1 MKSRFSHHLTPI
13 LLGLSL
19 FLASKALSEPSPIPT
34 VTPAASAETPLAS
47 GSSVVETPEPI
58 LPPLTD
64 VSAPTPEQTQAA
76 PASSPVLSGSA
87 AESVVLQQEVKN
99 LGVGVVPPVN
109 GALNEF
115 QGEEIGSV
123 LRLLARQAKVNLVVS
138 ERIAGTVTM
147 RLERMSPLQ
156 AIQVIVTSKNLIMD
170 EVGGVYYVKTQEE
183 KAKEPTVS
191 GSYTFSYASA
201 GKAAMLLESQ
211 LQGGQKPQVDER
223 TNTVFYREIKSN
235 LENIQLFLSTIDK
248 PTQQVMI
255 EARLVEVNANPKQS
269 YGIDWTGVFGGTK
282 IGLAGSD
289 VSSSSSSRSSNGSS
303 SSSSSSSSTSIATLP
318 DGTGLEFNSNASD
331 SLAGSGDSLASSSIS
346 NSFSNAA
353 GAFVGKFS
361 KNGLS
366 AIGGQ
371 YAILSA
377 PELSVTLNLL
387 NSDRT
392 SEFLANPR
400 VVTANNQKANI
411 KITRTQPV
419 PQLNFNEQTA
429 TAVFGGF
436 QDKEYGNTL
445 EVTPT
450 INKDKFINLLVK
462 PEISNKVRDETFRFG
477 GADVS
482 SPVIDKRT
490 LESNVL
496 IESGK
501 TLAIG
506 GLLQDETGKVR
517 TKVPVLG
524 DIPLLGYLFQSRT
537 NEKIKRNLL
546 IFVTPTII
554 DQYGGTGLEDQI
566 HGLKDSHEEV
576 ADSNGWRNN
585 AQGAIRVVPTSK
597 RQLSAEYPV
606 HQKPKAKAK
615 TDSTQ
620 PELPR

>member
-1 MKSRFSHHLTPI
+1 MST
-13 LLGLSL
+13 
-19 FLASKALSEPSPIPT
+19 
-34 VTPAASAETPLAS
+34 
-47 GSSVVETPEPI
+47 
-58 LPPLTD
+58 
-64 VSAPTPEQTQAA
+64 
-76 PASSPVLSGSA
+76 SGSA
-87 AESVVLQQEVKN
+87 ASPQEMTS
-99 LGVGVVPPVN
+99 LGVSAT

-123 LRLLARQAKVNLVVS
+123 LRLLARQAKINLVVS
-138 ERIAGTVTM
+138 EKVVGTVTM
-147 RLERMSPLQ
+147 RLEKMSPLE

-191 GSYTFSYASA
+191 GSFTFSYASA
-201 GKAAMLLESQ
+201 EKAAKLLESQ
-211 LQGGQKPQVDER
+211 LQGGQKPQVDDR

-235 LENIQLFLSTIDK
+235 LENIHLFLQTIDR
-248 PTQQVMI
+248 PTRQVMI

-282 IGLAGSD
+282 IGLAGSN
-289 VSSSSSSRSSNGSS
+289 VSSASSSRSSSISS
-303 SSSSSSSSTSIATLP
+303 SSSSSSSSTRIATLP
-318 DGTGLEFNSNASD
+318 DGTGLEFNSDAND
-331 SLAGSGDSLASSSIS
+331 SLNGSGNSGADSSIS

-353 GAFVGKFS
+353 GAFVGKFT

-387 NSDRT
+387 NSDNT
-392 SEFLANPR
+392 AEFLANPR

-411 KITRTQPV
+411 KITRSQPV

-450 INKDKFINLLVK
+450 INKDNFINLLVK
-462 PEISNKVRDETFRFG
+462 PEISNKVRDEVFLFG
-477 GADVS
+477 GDRVT
-482 SPVIDKRT
+482 SPVIDKRA

-506 GLLQDETGKVR
+506 GLLQDETGKSR
-517 TKVPVLG
+517 SKVPVLG
-524 DIPLLGYLFQSRT
+524 DIPLLGYLFQNRV
-537 NEKIKRNLL
+537 NEKVKRNLL
-546 IFVTPTII
+546 IFVTPTVI
-554 DQYGGTGLEDQI
+554 DQFGGTGLEDQVN
-566 HGLKDSHEEV
+566 GLRDSREEV

-597 RQLSAEYPV
+597 RQLASEYPV
-606 HQKPKAKAK
+606 RTKPKAQFKK
-615 TDSTQ
+615 PQ
-620 PELPR
+620 PEAAR